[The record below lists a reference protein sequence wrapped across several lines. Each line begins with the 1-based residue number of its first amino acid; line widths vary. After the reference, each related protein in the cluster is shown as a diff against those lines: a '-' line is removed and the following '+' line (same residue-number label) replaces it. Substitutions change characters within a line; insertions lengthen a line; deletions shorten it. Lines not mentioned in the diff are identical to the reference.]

1 MCSQR
6 PSIDVSD
13 LSPDAAAGL
22 LKELPRVVAAVKKAS
37 GAPAVKVL
45 SNAGTAAG
53 QVLYLVVSAW
63 CVGHKERDSMC
74 ALDSRRVFRPGGGRP
89 GVRRKGDW
97 RRDRGTFQ

>member
-1 MCSQR
+1 MNHLRYLHYTSSQR

-13 LSPDAAAGL
+13 LSPDAAAGF

-53 QVLYLVVSAW
+53 QVLYEVGSAW
-63 CVGHKERDSMC
+63 CVGHEEMDSMR
-74 ALDSRRVFRPGGGRP
+74 AL
-89 GVRRKGDW
+89 VR
-97 RRDRGTFQ
+97 